1 MLSLIERYLTR
12 ARWAH
17 GRYCGALLLVLGSV
31 VVLGCAGNAQQVSTS
46 DSRPQRGDEELDPM
60 AFQHF
65 SVGTIAMA
73 AGDLPSATTHFKRA
87 LRFDPKSYEIRM
99 TLAESFFL
107 AGNYKDAIATASVAE
122 PRDLRVL
129 DFLGKCYRYTNQ
141 NENAAGVYREVVAR
155 DTTDA
160 SAYWYLSRLSE
171 RNGEYAAAAEYLLH
185 AARLRASARYFQE
198 AGDLFS
204 RASEFKRAQEA
215 YAESITRDSTMA
227 NRRAIIGK
235 AQAHEAVGEHEAA
248 LEVYQRARD
257 LDPDDLSVRK
267 RLISHYL
274 YVDQPDSAIVEIR
287 RLLDI
292 TSDVQEETRLGVLL
306 FGTERYDEAEE
317 VFQGLRERGDSY
329 ISLYYLGRLM
339 QIRDNPDSAKAYYW
353 AAVAVDDT
361 ITDGWIALMSALIEQ
376 DSVGRAVDVAEEGVE
391 RTNRPIPFWYYLG
404 ASAARRQ
411 SYDSALVYLERAYT
425 LDSTDSR
432 VAFAIG
438 SALERNGQFAQSALV
453 FSRLIRRE
461 PQHAPALNYLG
472 YMYADSGIHL
482 DESLDLIERALA
494 VDPHN
499 PAYLD
504 SYAWVLYRLGRL
516 EEAEEQMRK
525 AIERTDSDPVMFEH
539 LGDIL
544 AAQGKDDEARRHW
557 QHALEIDPQ
566 NDSVRA
572 KLEP

>member
-1 MLSLIERYLTR
+1 MLNFVEPYLKRT
-12 ARWAH
+12 RWAPW
-17 GRYCGALLLVLGSV
+17 RYAGALLLVLSSIV
-31 VVLGCAGNAQQVSTS
+31 VFGCAGNAQQVSTS
-46 DSRPQRGDEELDPM
+46 DGRPQRGDEELDPM

-73 AGDLPSATTHFKRA
+73 AGDLPTAITHFKRA

-99 TLAESFFL
+99 TLAEAFFL
-107 AGNYKDAIATASVAE
+107 GGNYKDAIATASVVE
-122 PRDLRVL
+122 PRNLRVL

-141 NENAAGVYREVVAR
+141 NDHADTVYREVIAR

-171 RNGEYAAAAEYLLH
+171 RNGEYAAAAGYLMH

-204 RASEFKRAQEA
+204 RASEFQRAQEA
-215 YAESITRDSTMA
+215 YAESIKRDSTIA

-235 AQAHEAVGEHEAA
+235 AQAHEAVGEHDAA
-248 LEVYQRARD
+248 LEVYQHARN

-274 YVDQPDSAIVEIR
+274 YVDQPDSAIAEIR
-287 RLLDI
+287 RLLEI
-292 TSDVQEETRLGVLL
+292 TADVQEETRLGVLL

-317 VFQGLRERGDSY
+317 VFQRLQERGESY

-339 QIRDNPDSAKAYYW
+339 QTREDFDSAKSYYW
-353 AAVAVDDT
+353 DAVAVDDT
-361 ITDGWIALMSALIEQ
+361 ITDGWIALMSALIAQ
-376 DSVGRAVDVAEEGVE
+376 DSVDRAVEVADEAID
-391 RTNRPIPFWYYLG
+391 RTNQPIPFWYYLG

-411 SYDSALVYLERAYT
+411 SYDSAITYLQQAHSF
-425 LDSTDSR
+425 DSTDSR
-432 VAFAIG
+432 VEFALA
-438 SALERNGQFAQSALV
+438 SALERSGRFAQSALM

-461 PQHAPALNYLG
+461 PHHAPALNYLG

-482 DESLDLIERALA
+482 DESLELIERALA
-494 VDPHN
+494 VDPDN
-499 PAYLD
+499 PAFLD
-504 SYAWVLYRLGRL
+504 SYAWILYRLGRL
-516 EEAEEQMRK
+516 EEAEEHMRK
-525 AIERTDSDPVMFEH
+525 AIERADSDPVMFEH